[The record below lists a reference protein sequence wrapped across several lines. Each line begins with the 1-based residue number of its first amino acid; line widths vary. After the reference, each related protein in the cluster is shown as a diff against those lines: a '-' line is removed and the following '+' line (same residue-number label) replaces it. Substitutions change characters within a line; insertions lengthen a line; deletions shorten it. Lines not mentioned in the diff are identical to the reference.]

1 MSETKVLTT
10 DQLPQVLGELRAGD
24 RVLLS
29 GTIYTAR
36 DAAHK
41 RIFQLLDEG
50 KPLPFELK
58 GAVIYYAGPTPGQQG
73 MAVGACGPTTAGRMD
88 GFAPRLLDL
97 GLTAMIGKGERSQN
111 VVDAIVRNGACY
123 FAAVGGAGA
132 LIAKCIKTAQ
142 VIAFDELGCESVKR
156 QEVENLPLTVAGDI
170 PGTAPVSSTSLPIPT
185 TPPRYRS
192 VHPRS
197 AAHPTP

>member
-1 MSETKVLTT
+1 MSGAIRINTARLAEAIPT
-10 DQLPQVLGELRAGD
+10 LRAGD

-29 GTIYTAR
+29 GVIYTAR

-50 KPLPFELK
+50 RPLPFELK
-58 GAVIYYAGPTPGQQG
+58 GSVIYYAGPTPGQQG

-97 GLTAMIGKGERSQN
+97 GLVAMIGKGERNQA

-132 LIAKCIKTAQ
+132 LIAKCIETAE
-142 VIAFDELGCESVKR
+142 VIAFDDLGCESIKR
-156 QEVENLPLTVAGDI
+156 MTVRELPVTVAVDCRGRDLFKE
-170 PGTAPVSSTSLPIPT
+170 G
-185 TPPRYRS
+185 REQYR
-192 VHPRS
+192 R
-197 AAHPTP
+197 

>member
-1 MSETKVLTT
+1 MSRTVSLTT
-10 DQLPQVLGELRAGD
+10 QQLPELVGTLSAGD

-41 RIFQLLDEG
+41 RLFQLLDEG
-50 KPLPFELK
+50 KPLPFDLK

-88 GFAPRLLDL
+88 AFAPRLLDL
-97 GLTAMIGKGERSQN
+97 GLTAMIGKGERSRP
-111 VVDAIVRNGACY
+111 VADAIVCNGACY

-132 LIAKCIKTAQ
+132 LIARCIRTAD
-142 VIAFDELGCESVKR
+142 VIAFDDLGCESIKR
-156 QEVENLPLTVAGDI
+156 MTVADFPLTVAIDSQGHDLFQT
-170 PGTAPVSSTSLPIPT
+170 GREMYA
-185 TPPRYRS
+185 R
-192 VHPRS
+192 
-197 AAHPTP
+197 

>member
-1 MSETKVLTT
+1 MSRILYLTT
-10 DQLPQVLGELRAGD
+10 DELPRVVDTLEAGD
-24 RVLLS
+24 RVVLS

-41 RIFQLLDEG
+41 RLFQLLDEG
-50 KPLPFELK
+50 KKLPFDLK

-97 GLTAMIGKGERSQN
+97 GLTAMIGKGERSAE
-111 VVDAIVRNGACY
+111 VTEAIQRNGACY

-132 LIAKCIKTAQ
+132 LIARCIETAE
-142 VIAFDELGCESVKR
+142 VIAFDDLGCESIKRMTVKDFA
-156 QEVENLPLTVAGDI
+156 VTVAIDSRGNDLFRA
-170 PGTAPVSSTSLPIPT
+170 G
-185 TPPRYRS
+185 REQYR
-192 VHPRS
+192 R
-197 AAHPTP
+197 

>member
-1 MSETKVLTT
+1 MSEPIYLEIS
-10 DQLPQVLGELRAGD
+10 QLPTWVKNLKMGD

-50 KPLPFELK
+50 EELPFPVK
-58 GAVIYYAGPTPGQQG
+58 GSVIYYAGPTPGQQG

-88 GFAPRLLDL
+88 AFAPRLLDL
-97 GLTAMIGKGERSQN
+97 GLTAMIGKGERSQP

-132 LIAKCIKTAQ
+132 LIARCIQSAQ
-142 VIAFDELGCESVKR
+142 VIAFEDLGCESVKR
-156 QEVENLPLTVAGDI
+156 MQVKDFPVTVAIDSQGNNLFRE
-170 PGTAPVSSTSLPIPT
+170 G
-185 TPPRYRS
+185 R
-192 VHPRS
+192 
-197 AAHPTP
+197 AAYCQA

>member
-1 MSETKVLTT
+1 M
-10 DQLPQVLGELRAGD
+10 
-24 RVLLS
+24 LLS

-50 KPLPFELK
+50 KPLPFPLK

-73 MAVGACGPTTAGRMD
+73 MAVGASGPTTAGRMD
-88 GFAPRLLDL
+88 AFAPRLLDL
-97 GLTAMIGKGERSQN
+97 GLTAMIGKGERSQP
-111 VVDAIVRNGACY
+111 VVDAMVRNGACY

-132 LIAKCIKTAQ
+132 LIARCIKSAQ

-156 QEVENLPLTVAGDI
+156 MQVEDMPLTVAIDSRGRNLFQ
-170 PGTAPVSSTSLPIPT
+170 GG
-185 TPPRYRS
+185 R
-192 VHPRS
+192 
-197 AAHPTP
+197 AAYCRG

>member
-1 MSETKVLTT
+1 MSVVRLYSGE
-10 DQLPQVLGELRAGD
+10 LPQRLAQLRAGD

-29 GTIYTAR
+29 GVVYTAR

-50 KPLPFELK
+50 KPLPFPLE

-88 GFAPRLLDL
+88 RFAPRMLDL
-97 GLTAMIGKGERSQN
+97 GLSAMIGKGERSQE
-111 VVDAIVRNGACY
+111 VVDAIARSGACY

-132 LIAKCIKTAQ
+132 LIARCIQAAE
-142 VIAFDELGCESVKR
+142 VIAFDDLGCESIKR
-156 QEVENLPLTVAGDI
+156 MTVRDLPLTVAVDSRGNDLFRR
-170 PGTAPVSSTSLPIPT
+170 GRAEYQRV
-185 TPPRYRS
+185 
-192 VHPRS
+192 
-197 AAHPTP
+197 